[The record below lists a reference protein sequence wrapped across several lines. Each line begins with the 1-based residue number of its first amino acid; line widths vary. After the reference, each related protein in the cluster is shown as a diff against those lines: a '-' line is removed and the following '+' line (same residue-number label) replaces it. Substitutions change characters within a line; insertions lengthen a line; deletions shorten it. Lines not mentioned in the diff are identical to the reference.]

1 MRGDRALRENTN
13 LKDIALKD
21 IGHIKVHGR
30 TTGCLE
36 PLTLFWTGSA
46 LELNVTGSEL
56 WLEIES
62 DYDMYEPWVSILIN
76 AAPVGRLMLTAGRH
90 FICVFRGMN
99 ADTAKNVRI
108 VKDVQAMSGDP
119 DCLLQIYSVKTDG
132 KFLPVGDR
140 PYKMEFIGDSI
151 TSGEGAVG
159 ARQEEDWIPM
169 LFSAV
174 DNYTKLTADALD
186 ADFRVISQ
194 SGWGVLTG
202 WDNNIHCNIP
212 DCYDK
217 VCGLLYGERNIRLG
231 AHQENDFASWQP
243 DIIVVNLGTNDGGA
257 FHSPQWKDEQTGETH
272 KQRLNEDGSFHE
284 EDLRA
289 FEAAAGRFLE
299 KLRKYNKKA
308 HIVWAYG
315 MIGSEMEPAIRRAI
329 KSYMQRSNDQ
339 KVSFLHLPDTTQEY
353 MGARSHPGIMAHQ
366 RVAEELSGFIRPL
379 LTQE

>member
-1 MRGDRALRENTN
+1 MRENTN
-13 LKDIALKD
+13 LRNIALKD
-21 IGHIKVHGR
+21 IEHLKVHGR

-46 LELNVTGSEL
+46 LELNVSGSEL

-62 DYDMYEPWVSILIN
+62 DYDMCETWVSILIN
-76 AAPVGRLMLTAGRH
+76 SAPVSRLMLTAGRY

-99 ADTAKNVRI
+99 ADVVKNVRI

-119 DCLLQIYSVKTDG
+119 DCLLQIHSVKTNG
-132 KFLPVGDR
+132 RFLPLEDK
-140 PYKMEFIGDSI
+140 PYKVEFIGDSI

-159 ARQEEDWIPM
+159 AGQDQDWIPM
-169 LFSAV
+169 YFSAV
-174 DNYTKLTADALD
+174 DNYTKMTADALN
-186 ADFRVISQ
+186 ADYRVISQ

-212 DCYDK
+212 NYYEK

-231 AHQENDFASWQP
+231 AHQENDFEAWQP
-243 DIIVVNLGTNDGGA
+243 DVIVVNLGTNDAGA
-257 FHSPQWKDEQTGETH
+257 FNIPQWKDEQTGETH

-284 EDLRA
+284 EDIRA
-289 FEAAAGRFLE
+289 FEAAAARFLE

-315 MIGSEMEPAIRRAI
+315 MIGSVMEPAIRHAI
-329 KSYMQRSNDQ
+329 ESYMQKTNDR
-339 KVSFLHLPDTTQEY
+339 KVSFLPLMDTTPEY
-353 MGARSHPGIMAHQ
+353 MGSRSHPGIPAH
-366 RVAEELSGFIRPL
+366 RRAAEDLSGFIRPL